1 MLSPEKPT
9 TCNRISMFALTQGIA
24 ERACLV
30 GEVLSRATPAY
41 SGCEK
46 LFHKVGIFVFLIPH
60 YPPGQMAALFTGQ
73 DAGGL

>member
-1 MLSPEKPT
+1 MFLPEKLT
-9 TCNRISMFALTQGIA
+9 ICKRTIMFALTQGIA

-46 LFHKVGIFVFLIPH
+46 LFHKVGIFVFLIY